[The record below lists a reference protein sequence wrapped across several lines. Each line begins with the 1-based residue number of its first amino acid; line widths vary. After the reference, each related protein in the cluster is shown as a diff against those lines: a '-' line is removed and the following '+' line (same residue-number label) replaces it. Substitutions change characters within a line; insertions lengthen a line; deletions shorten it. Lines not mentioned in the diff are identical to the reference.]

1 MCSGYLFSPFG
12 GFFNGPLHRVWGVIA
27 LRRVFIK
34 YFKFEVGKYIQVENG
49 TFFSPSGL
57 MGFFNGPD
65 IEFIQFLLLVM
76 CYLQLWFDHLNM
88 WSDFW
93 LPRNRDFISTF
104 P

>member
-1 MCSGYLFSPFG
+1 MCSGYLFSSVG
-12 GFFNGPLHRVWGVIA
+12 GFFNGPLHGVWEGNSS
-27 LRRVFIK
+27 K
-34 YFKFEVGKYIQVENG
+34 FKGGKYIQVENG

-57 MGFFNGPD
+57 MGFFNGQD
-65 IEFIQFLLLVM
+65 IEYVQFLLLVM
-76 CYLQLWFDHLNM
+76 CCLQLWFDHLNM